1 MNQQR
6 NSLRAGRAIWTV
18 VVFLAGFAAL
28 ISLLSRYFLIPALL
42 AAHDATASEK
52 RQLSAVA
59 TLLLAVVL
67 FILGVGLMLVFRVR
81 RFFFPRSTGS
91 ESRQQTSYVDAWTES
106 AKRFKNQS

>member
-1 MNQQR
+1 M
-6 NSLRAGRAIWTV
+6 
-18 VVFLAGFAAL
+18 VFLAGFAGL

-42 AAHDATASEK
+42 AANDATAAQK

-91 ESRQQTSYVDAWTES
+91 ESRQHTSCVDAWSES
-106 AKRFKNQS
+106 ARRMKNPP

>member
-1 MNQQR
+1 
-6 NSLRAGRAIWTV
+6 LRGGRAIWAV

-42 AAHDATASEK
+42 AANDATAVEK
-52 RQLSAVA
+52 RQLSALA

-67 FILGVGLMLVFRVR
+67 FILGVGLMLVLRVR

-91 ESRQQTSYVDAWTES
+91 ESRQQTTHVDAWTES
-106 AKRFKNQS
+106 AKRMKNQS